1 MSRIAYV
8 NGRYV
13 PHRDA
18 QIHIEDRGYQF
29 SDGVYEVI
37 AINGGRIIDGAAHLD
52 RLERSLRELRIAMPM
67 ARSAID
73 CVSRETLR
81 RNRISNGILYQQVSR
96 GVAARDHAFP
106 KAVGGAL
113 VMTARPIPW
122 PANAEDDRGINAIT
136 RPDIRWLR
144 RDIKSISLLP
154 NILAKQDAKEAGAN
168 ETWFV
173 DDAGMITEGSSTN
186 TWIVDH
192 QGRLITRG
200 CNHEILGGIT
210 RARVIELARENGIEV
225 VERPF
230 SRDEALQAAEAFITS
245 TTSFV
250 RAVVHLDDADIGTGA
265 PGPVTQRLRALYLE
279 YCRGRGAN
287 T

>member
-13 PHRDA
+13 PHRSA
-18 QIHIEDRGYQF
+18 HVHIEDRGYQF

-37 AINGGRIIDGAAHLD
+37 AVNRGRIIDGAAHLD

-67 ARSAID
+67 PRSAID

-81 RNRISNGILYQQVSR
+81 RNRIADGILYQQVTR
-96 GVAARDHAFP
+96 GVAMRDHPFP
-106 KAVGGAL
+106 HDAAGAL

-122 PANAEDDRGINAIT
+122 PVRAEDDAGVAAVT
-136 RPDIRWLR
+136 RPEIRWQR

-154 NILAKQDAKEAGAN
+154 NILAKQDAKEAGAG

-173 DDAGMITEGSSTN
+173 DHDGMITEGSSTN
-186 TWIVDH
+186 TWIVDGD
-192 QGRLITRG
+192 GRLVTHG
-200 CNHEILGGIT
+200 LSHEILGGIT

-225 VERPF
+225 VERAF
-230 SRDEALQAAEAFITS
+230 SADEAAQAAEAFITS

-250 RAVVHLDDADIGTGA
+250 RGVVSLDGNTIGDGK
-265 PGPVTQRLRALYLE
+265 PGPITQKLRALYLE
-279 YCRGRGAN
+279 FCRGRGAN